1 MPTKNPIMFR
11 LAFVSCRRSRAAAG
25 GTLRLP
31 DVAVGVK
38 VRPACCARTRIGVK
52 KCEGLPEAGEI
63 ANSASVVDLPPLA
76 ELRRRH
82 VTDERP
88 VPKAVLDALSADKR
102 KGARALLDAIERRR
116 AENRGEGQRLRRMLA
131 FETALWSAGIEHV
144 AGVDEAGMSPL
155 AGPVSAAAVVLRP
168 GTRIPGVDDS
178 KKLSAAERTRLAA
191 IIREEAVAFAVCLV
205 HHDEIDSVNIYHAG
219 LLAMTRAV
227 EALPIAPQHL
237 LVDARTLRAV
247 ALPQQGIIKGDA
259 KSLSIAAASILAKTT
274 RDAHM
279 EAMDELYPGYGF
291 KQHKGYPVKAH
302 YAALA
307 KLGPC
312 AIHRRSFPSVQAPR
326 PAQGSLFALE
336 GPTP

>member
-1 MPTKNPIMFR
+1 M
-11 LAFVSCRRSRAAAG
+11 
-25 GTLRLP
+25 
-31 DVAVGVK
+31 
-38 VRPACCARTRIGVK
+38 
-52 KCEGLPEAGEI
+52 
-63 ANSASVVDLPPLA
+63 VVLPPLA

-82 VTDERP
+82 VSEAKP
-88 VPKAVLDALSADKR
+88 VPQALLTALSEDPR
-102 KGARALLDAIERRR
+102 KGARDLLAAIEKKR

-131 FETALWSAGIEHV
+131 FETALWSTGVSHI

-178 KKLSAAERTRLAA
+178 KKLRPAERERLAV
-191 IIREEAVAFAVCLV
+191 IIREEAVAYAVCFV
-205 HHDEIDSVNIYHAG
+205 HHDEIDSINIYHAG

-227 EALPIAPQHL
+227 QALSVAPEHL

-279 EAMDELYPGYGF
+279 EAMDGVYPGYGF

-312 AIHRRSFPSVQAPR
+312 AIHRRSFPSVATCSAAPR
-326 PAQGSLFALE
+326 VPPPDSPPAQRSLFPLE
-336 GPTP
+336 GGAS

>member
-1 MPTKNPIMFR
+1 M
-11 LAFVSCRRSRAAAG
+11 
-25 GTLRLP
+25 
-31 DVAVGVK
+31 VA
-38 VRPACCARTRIGVK
+38 
-52 KCEGLPEAGEI
+52 
-63 ANSASVVDLPPLA
+63 LPPLA

-82 VTDERP
+82 VTEEKP
-88 VPKAVLDALSADKR
+88 VPQALLAALSDDPR
-102 KGARALLDAIERRR
+102 KGARDLLAAIEKKR
-116 AENRGEGQRLRRMLA
+116 AENRGEGQRLRKMLA
-131 FETALWSAGIEHV
+131 FETALWSSGISHV

-178 KKLSAAERTRLAA
+178 KKLRPAERARLAT
-191 IIREEAVAFAVCLV
+191 IIREEAVAYAVCLV
-205 HHDEIDSVNIYHAG
+205 HHEEIDRINIYHAG

-227 EALPIAPQHL
+227 QALAVTPEHL

-247 ALPQQGIIKGDA
+247 ELPQQGIIKGDA

-279 EAMDELYPGYGF
+279 ETMDALYPGYGF

-302 YAALA
+302 YAALT

-312 AIHRRSFPSVQAPR
+312 AIHRRSFPSVASPR
-326 PAQGSLFALE
+326 DAQGTLFPPQG
-336 GPTP
+336 GPS